1 MLLAALV
8 YANALRNPFVYDDH
22 RMVADNPSLRDLSN
36 PLFVLVF
43 QPFRPAVTLSYALDY
58 AIWGLDPFGYH
69 LTNLLLHCLNV
80 ALLFRLIAGIPG
92 TEASSPRRA
101 ASLRPPGRGVAALA
115 AALFAVHPMG
125 TESVGYV
132 ASRSGVLCASFALGS
147 LLCFQGAL
155 ACAPGARRRLWL
167 AGGRAGVAP
176 ALAPDGTA
184 ATPRAGG
191 LAGMAL
197 ALASKETAAMLPVAL
212 VLYDLVFL
220 PAPDPRRRGRFL
232 RLHAPLLPLL
242 ALPSPIPP
250 P

>member
-43 QPFRPAVTLSYALDY
+43 QPFRPAVNLSYALDY

-167 AGGRAGVAP
+167 AGG
-176 ALAPDGTA
+176 
-184 ATPRAGG
+184 

-197 ALASKETAAMLPVAL
+197 ALVSKETAAMLPVAL

-220 PAPDPRRRGRFL
+220 PV
-232 RLHAPLLPLL
+232 
-242 ALPSPIPP
+242 
-250 P
+250 